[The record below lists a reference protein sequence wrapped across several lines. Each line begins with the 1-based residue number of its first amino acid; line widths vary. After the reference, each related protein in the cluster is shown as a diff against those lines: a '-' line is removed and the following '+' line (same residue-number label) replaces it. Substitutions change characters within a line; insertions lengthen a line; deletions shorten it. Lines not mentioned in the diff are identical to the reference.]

1 MKKKKKAN
9 RNKAMR
15 CPYCGAPVILRS
27 ADGIYYDNSRD
38 TMLYVCSNYPKCD
51 AYVRVHQ
58 GTNVPVGTMANR
70 RLRELRKQAHHEFD
84 KLYKSGIMSRQEAYH
99 WLAYMV
105 SAPLSKAHIGYL
117 GEYYCDVVIKESR
130 KLLASKRAAIK
141 RKAEERN

>member
-117 GEYYCDVVIKESR
+117 GEYYCDVVIKEGR

-141 RKAEERN
+141 RYAEERN

>member
-1 MKKKKKAN
+1 
-9 RNKAMR
+9 
-15 CPYCGAPVILRS
+15 
-27 ADGIYYDNSRD
+27 
-38 TMLYVCSNYPKCD
+38 MLYVCSNYPKCD